1 VTRTAE
7 EAQKNRQ
14 DDRDAVLTFL
24 LRHPDGRAHV
34 WAMLEQC
41 GVFRTSFSGEQPMMM
56 AFHEGRRDI
65 GLGLLNAVREFD
77 ANTLTVMKAED
88 KQRQE
93 RYHVIAPERDEFDE

>member
-65 GLGLLNAVREFD
+65 GLGLFECREGVRRKYLDRHEG
-77 ANTLTVMKAED
+77 
-88 KQRQE
+88 RG
-93 RYHVIAPERDEFDE
+93 